1 MWDPYFGLRFF
12 SDIKWVYI
20 TRRYMNLMAFKILLR
35 AFWCIEFLKH
45 SQYGRFLHT
54 KNTIFR
60 SPFEPTGMA
69 YWAFWRQRRRRR
81 IKKNFVM
88 ISSRAWLGSI
98 MKWNIFDSTLKLD
111 LKWYINQS
119 APTTWHRITI
129 SEYLKLKFISS
140 TQCHIL
146 LNSSIYLTLDHH

>member
-1 MWDPYFGLRFF
+1 MRSIFWASIFF
-12 SDIKWVYI
+12 DINRVYI

-35 AFWCIEFLKH
+35 AFWCIEFLKY
-45 SQYGRFLHT
+45 SQYGRFLHKKDISFSIWANWNGLLSFLTT
-54 KNTIFR
+54 KKKKN
-60 SPFEPTGMA
+60 E
-69 YWAFWRQRRRRR
+69 
-81 IKKNFVM
+81 KNFVM

-111 LKWYINQS
+111 LKWYIYQS

-146 LNSSIYLTLDHH
+146 LSSSIYLTLDHH